1 MPVTA
6 MRARRRYT
14 YLYICADIGRRKLC
28 KMPFF
33 FALLAFGFY
42 CYHELKW
49 YLKSVCAKTFDD
61 VILDLWV
68 EVLIKRRVSNAC
80 HTVRDVDAGQ
90 GMAI

>member
-1 MPVTA
+1 MPVAT
-6 MRARRRYT
+6 MRAQWGDSRCT
-14 YLYICADIGRRKLC
+14 PIYIYVQTSGGGNRAECH
-28 KMPFF
+28 
-33 FALLAFGFY
+33 LLVLGFY

-68 EVLIKRRVSNAC
+68 EVLIKRRDSNAC